1 MGGDQ
6 AALILCIMPNPIVI
20 HNLNKPIEK
29 PARVGYC
36 DSFSS
41 RLRGLMFR
49 SRLALDEGLL
59 LVEKRDS
66 RLDTSIHML
75 FVPFDLAVFWINS
88 KMTVVDKVIAKSWRP
103 AYFPKADARYTLE
116 IHPDRWGDYEI
127 GDKVEF
133 KDAQA
138 LSGVTNAL

>member
-1 MGGDQ
+1 
-6 AALILCIMPNPIVI
+6 MPRPIFV
-20 HNLNKPIEK
+20 HNLNRMIEQ

-36 DSFSS
+36 DSFSC

-49 SRLALDEGLL
+49 KRLELNEGLL

-66 RLDTSIHML
+66 RLDTSIHMF

-88 KMTVVDKVIAKSWRP
+88 EMKVVDKIIAKSWHP

-116 IHPDRWGDYEI
+116 IHPQFFGDYEI
-127 GDKVEF
+127 GDQVEF
-133 KDAQA
+133 KN
-138 LSGVTNAL
+138 L